1 MDLARLDIAQ
11 LDQLLMEAAE
21 TERKMPAALRKQ
33 RMCAWPDYPKDA
45 MAYGYN
51 AFQAPILKATPEQIN
66 RYDAALELVITRL
79 DEQDRRL
86 VWAVAHSAA
95 FRQRGP
101 AWSKLARILGL
112 HDPRVVKR
120 KYKDVLVRLYYLI

>member
-51 AFQAPILKATPEQIN
+51 VFQAPILKATPEQIT

>member
-1 MDLARLDIAQ
+1 MNLARLSITE
-11 LDQLLMEAAE
+11 LDELLLEAAE

-33 RMCAWPDYPKDA
+33 KMSAWPDYPRDA

-51 AFQAPILKATPEQIN
+51 AFEAPILKATPDQIS
-66 RYDAALELVITRL
+66 RYDAALELVVTKL
-79 DEQDRRL
+79 DEEDRRI

-120 KYKDVLVRLYYLI
+120 RYKDALVRLYYLL

>member
-33 RMCAWPDYPKDA
+33 RMCAWPDYPRDA

-51 AFQAPILKATPEQIN
+51 AFQAPILKATPEQIT

>member
-51 AFQAPILKATPEQIN
+51 AFQAPILKATPEQIT

>member
-11 LDQLLMEAAE
+11 LDELLMEAAE

-51 AFQAPILKATPEQIN
+51 AFQAPILKATPEQIT

>member
-1 MDLARLDIAQ
+1 
-11 LDQLLMEAAE
+11 
-21 TERKMPAALRKQ
+21 MPAALRKQ
-33 RMCAWPDYPKDA
+33 KMSAWPDYPRDA

-51 AFQAPILKATPEQIN
+51 AFEAPILKATPDQIS
-66 RYDAALELVITRL
+66 RYDAALELVVTKL
-79 DEQDRRL
+79 DEEDRRI

-120 KYKDVLVRLYYLI
+120 RYKDALVRLYYLL

>member
-1 MDLARLDIAQ
+1 MNLARLSITE
-11 LDQLLMEAAE
+11 LDELLLEAAE

-33 RMCAWPDYPKDA
+33 KMSAWPDYPRDA

-51 AFQAPILKATPEQIN
+51 AFEAPILKATPDQIS
-66 RYDAALELVITRL
+66 RYDAALELVVTKL
-79 DEQDRRL
+79 DEEDRRI

-120 KYKDVLVRLYYLI
+120 RYKDTLVRLYYLL